1 MSCCCETNVK
11 AAYVIGIIFAIL
23 SVVLCF
29 GVGFGFDLLLSVPIL
44 LIFLAS
50 LVLIYGGYKRNRT
63 AILIWMVFAI
73 ILLIGVVI
81 LAIAGLVIIIIDFDS
96 DIINSDI
103 IILTVSG
110 ISFAIF
116 LGWSIHVVKNA
127 RNEIELDSPGKQFK
141 PLLKQR

>member
-81 LAIAGLVIIIIDFDS
+81 LAIAGLVIIIIDF
-96 DIINSDI
+96 NSDI

>member
-96 DIINSDI
+96 DII
-103 IILTVSG
+103 ILTVSG

>member
-81 LAIAGLVIIIIDFDS
+81 LAIAGLVIIIIEF
-96 DIINSDI
+96 NSDI

>member
-1 MSCCCETNVK
+1 MPCCCETNVK

-50 LVLIYGGYKRNRT
+50 LVLIFGGYKRNST

-81 LAIAGLVIIIIDFDS
+81 LAISVLVIIIIDFDFLVCLYHL
-96 DIINSDI
+96 II
-103 IILTVSG
+103 
-110 ISFAIF
+110 
-116 LGWSIHVVKNA
+116 
-127 RNEIELDSPGKQFK
+127 
-141 PLLKQR
+141 

>member
-1 MSCCCETNVK
+1 MPCCCETNVK

-81 LAIAGLVIIIIDFDS
+81 LAIAGLVIIIIEF
-96 DIINSDI
+96 NSDI

>member
-1 MSCCCETNVK
+1 MPCCCETNVK

-29 GVGFGFDLLLSVPIL
+29 GVGFGFNSLLSVPIL

-50 LVLIYGGYKRNRT
+50 LVLIYGGYKRNST

-73 ILLIGVVI
+73 FLLIGVVI
-81 LAIAGLVIIIIDFDS
+81 LAIIGLVIIIIDFDS
-96 DIINSDI
+96 DII
-103 IILTVSG
+103 ILTVSG
-110 ISFAIF
+110 ISFTIF

-127 RNEIELDSPGKQFK
+127 RNEIEPDSPGKQFK

>member
-1 MSCCCETNVK
+1 MPCCCETNVK

-29 GVGFGFDLLLSVPIL
+29 GVGFGFNSLLSVPIL

-81 LAIAGLVIIIIDFDS
+81 LAISVLVIIIIDFD
-96 DIINSDI
+96 SDI

-116 LGWSIHVVKNA
+116 LGWSIHVAKNA
-127 RNEIELDSPGKQFK
+127 RNEIEPAPDSPGKQFK
-141 PLLKQR
+141 PLLK

>member
-1 MSCCCETNVK
+1 MPCCCETNVK
-11 AAYVIGIIFAIL
+11 ASYVIGIVIAIL

-29 GVGFGFDLLLSVPIL
+29 GVGVGFGFNLLLSVPIL

-50 LVLIYGGYKRNRT
+50 LVQIYGGYKRNST

-81 LAIAGLVIIIIDFDS
+81 LAIIGLVIIIIDFD
-96 DIINSDI
+96 SDI